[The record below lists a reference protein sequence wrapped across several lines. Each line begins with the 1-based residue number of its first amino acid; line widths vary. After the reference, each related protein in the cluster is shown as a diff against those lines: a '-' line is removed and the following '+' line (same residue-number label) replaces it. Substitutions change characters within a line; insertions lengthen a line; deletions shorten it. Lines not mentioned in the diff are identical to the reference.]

1 MSATAFCFLPT
12 NKKYLGSLVMRA
24 EMAVWGHIFLKCLHV
39 NLGSETKAISPVR
52 EKSLQL
58 SA

>member
-24 EMAVWGHIFLKCLHV
+24 EMGRLGTHFLKCLYV
-39 NLGSETKAISPVR
+39 NLG
-52 EKSLQL
+52 
-58 SA
+58 